1 MSVDYKAALIN
12 GWSCNPEDW
21 TCEELEQLEELGW
34 DIIRDNY
41 SDKFLYIGKTIS
53 SADMG
58 EEVHIN
64 AIQKVYGALSA
75 TIPLLDNTPDELFD
89 KFPDREITLY
99 HICYAT

>member
-21 TCEELEQLEELGW
+21 ICEELEQLEEIGW
-34 DIIRDNY
+34 DVIRDCY
-41 SDKFLYIGKTIS
+41 SDKFLYIGKAIS

-58 EEVHIN
+58 EEVHID
-64 AIQKVYGALSA
+64 AIQRVYDALSK
-75 TIPLLDNTPDELFD
+75 TIPLLENTPDELFD
-89 KFPDREITLY
+89 KLPDKDISLY

>member
-21 TCEELEQLEELGW
+21 TFEELEQLEELGW
-34 DIIRDNY
+34 DVIKDCYGNN
-41 SDKFLYIGKTIS
+41 FLYIGKTIS
-53 SADMG
+53 SVDMG

-64 AIQKVYGALSA
+64 AIQKVYGVLSA
-75 TIPLLDNTPDELFD
+75 TIPLLDNTPEELFD
-89 KFPDREITLY
+89 KFPDTEISLY

>member
-1 MSVDYKAALIN
+1 MSVDYKAALIY

-21 TCEELEQLEELGW
+21 TCEELEQLEDMGW
-34 DIIRDNY
+34 DVIRDCY
-41 SDKFLYIGKTIS
+41 SDNFLYIGKTIS

-64 AIQKVYGALSA
+64 AIQRVYSALSE
-75 TIPLLDNTPDELFD
+75 TVPLLDNTPDELFD
-89 KFPDREITLY
+89 KLPDREISLY